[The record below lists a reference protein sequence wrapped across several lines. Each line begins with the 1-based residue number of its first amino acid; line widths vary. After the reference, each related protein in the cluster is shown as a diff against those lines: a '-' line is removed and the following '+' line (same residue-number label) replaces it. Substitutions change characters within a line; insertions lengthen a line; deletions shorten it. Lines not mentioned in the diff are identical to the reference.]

1 VTKSLLTPE
10 KKRKEEHMDFLI
22 LMAVHTAIRVIKN
35 VLFIDGDE

>member
-1 VTKSLLTPE
+1 VTKSLLALE
-10 KKRKEEHMDFLI
+10 QKRKEEPMDFLI